1 MCSAP
6 PWCAP
11 CCCHHQGASR
21 TPPAPTAEPGHHSF
35 LLPLSQ
41 QTNSKHQT
49 QPWDVR
55 KNAAVAACGTQP
67 SIAKAGSIPQA
78 SRVTQKAS
86 GARARTS
93 DTGKDQPPTGTAS
106 RCCRHTAQY
115 ATASQ
120 CQPAEHLP
128 RHKSNSAERCLSIVL
143 LTHHP
148 QPCSNLPAQSC
159 PPSPSPAHL
168 RLLWCCCRLMLLQ

>member
-106 RCCRHTAQY
+106 RCCSTQLSMPLQANVNQPNTSLGTKAIQLRDVCQLYCSLTIHNPAPTFLHSLVHLLRHQ
-115 ATASQ
+115 
-120 CQPAEHLP
+120 L
-128 RHKSNSAERCLSIVL
+128 I
-143 LTHHP
+143 
-148 QPCSNLPAQSC
+148 
-159 PPSPSPAHL
+159 
-168 RLLWCCCRLMLLQ
+168 CCCCGAAAA